1 MLSINLIAIL
11 YLVSGIFFIL
21 ALRGLS
27 SPETSRTGNLFGMT
41 GMTIAIISTL
51 FSVSNI
57 EILLNNIEFILVPL
71 LLGAFVGGFVAAR
84 IAMTAMPQ
92 LVAGFHSLVG
102 LAAVLIAVAAF
113 YNQNA
118 FGSQKHFLFLFL
130 FCLLFGF
137 RVLKR
142 VLLSHGIV
150 S

>member
-57 EILLNNIEFILVPL
+57 EILLRPL
-71 LLGAFVGGFVAAR
+71 AF
-84 IAMTAMPQ
+84 
-92 LVAGFHSLVG
+92 
-102 LAAVLIAVAAF
+102 
-113 YNQNA
+113 
-118 FGSQKHFLFLFL
+118 
-130 FCLLFGF
+130 
-137 RVLKR
+137 
-142 VLLSHGIV
+142 
-150 S
+150 